1 MPTRQERLESVKT
14 RLVREQRIRTDR
26 RVRELLRQR
35 ETPQHCETFEDSEE
49 ENRISGRTVRARRHQ
64 TTQTDRASPSFCC
77 GVIVGVVV
85 VVSLLVC
92 LIVWTKN
99 DRQRLEE

>member
-1 MPTRQERLESVKT
+1 MPKRKETLESVKT
-14 RLVREQRIRTDR
+14 RLVREQRIRTER
-26 RVRELLRQR
+26 RVRDLLRQR
-35 ETPQHCETFEDSEE
+35 ETSQHSETFEDSDE
-49 ENRISGRTVRARRHQ
+49 ENQISPRTVRARRDQ
-64 TTQTDRASPSFCC
+64 ATQTDRSSVSFCC

-92 LIVWTKN
+92 LIVSTKN